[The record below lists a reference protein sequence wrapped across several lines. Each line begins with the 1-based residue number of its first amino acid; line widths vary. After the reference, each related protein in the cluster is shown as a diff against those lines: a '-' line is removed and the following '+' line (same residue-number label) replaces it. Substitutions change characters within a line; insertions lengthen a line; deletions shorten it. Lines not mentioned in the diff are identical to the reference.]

1 MEAVPLPCP
10 NSRRGWIWAYLH
22 PQVLVARTR
31 ERDWPQEIHKIHNSL
46 SPLWLCFVMLPEVCV
61 MDGVKHFTCKGKRAI
76 WQGLLDY
83 FLQRGQ
89 VSHRGDTGFKKD
101 PLHSKLLSQGSL
113 CAAVSRQRHRLG
125 QWFMSEGLY
134 VPEQLFVS
142 LS

>member
-1 MEAVPLPCP
+1 
-10 NSRRGWIWAYLH
+10 
-22 PQVLVARTR
+22 
-31 ERDWPQEIHKIHNSL
+31 
-46 SPLWLCFVMLPEVCV
+46 
-61 MDGVKHFTCKGKRAI
+61 MDGVTHFTCKGERAI